1 VNGLLE
7 FASPAWLDLL
17 EALLHEAVAKAGA
30 AADGVEFSVSETY
43 LSAPRHLAPPDV
55 AFGWHV
61 RIADGEVAFRPVPA
75 LDVSVRVVGDY
86 DALHELARGTVGTEP
101 GAERA
106 LGRLAVGLVAEG
118 RLRIDGDVRQ
128 QPEWLG
134 WIHDALAQHTA

>member
-1 VNGLLE
+1 MSRPLE
-7 FASPAWLDLL
+7 FASPAWLELL
-17 EALLHEAVAKAGA
+17 EALLHDAVAQAGH

-61 RIADGEVAFRPVPA
+61 RITDHEVSFRPVPA
-75 LDVSVRVVGDY
+75 VDASVRVVGDY
-86 DALHELARGTVGTEP
+86 DALRQLARCAVGTEP

-106 LGRLAVGLVAEG
+106 LGRLAARLATEG
-118 RLRIDGDVRQ
+118 RLRIEGDVRER
-128 QPEWLG
+128 PEWLG